1 MKIEFG
7 EIISKTITVPYNSIE
22 VDGYKV
28 SGYATYNKD
37 NRLTDARGDVKTA
50 EDVHIGSFN
59 VYGIGEDRRINLND
73 CTADKMNDVAMV
85 SDETIASLSATYP
98 RE

>member
-1 MKIEFG
+1 MIVFG
-7 EIISKTITVPYNSIE
+7 EISSKTIRAPYNIE

-37 NRLTDARGDVKTA
+37 NRLTDASGDVKTA

-59 VYGIGEDRRINLND
+59 VYGIAEDRRINLND
-73 CTADKMNDVAMV
+73 CAADKMNDVAIV
-85 SDETIASLSATYP
+85 ARNVIESLSATYP
-98 RE
+98 REY

>member
-1 MKIEFG
+1 MIVFG
-7 EIISKTITVPYNSIE
+7 EISSKTIRAPYSIE

-37 NRLTDARGDVKTA
+37 NRLTEASGDVKTA

-59 VYGIGEDRRINLND
+59 VYGKADERRINLNE
-73 CTADKMNDVAMV
+73 CAADMMNDVAIV
-85 SDETIASLSATYP
+85 ARAVIGSLSVTYP
-98 RE
+98 REY